1 MFQSQIHS
9 IENVLHLC
17 FHSEVEAWGLL
28 SLIVWD
34 AEPAGWLCWFRQSR
48 LDTAGREDTAGLME
62 ISCAILQA
70 APLSVGQRVSSP
82 DCNIIS
88 TPTSTPT
95 SLQCNTSSQSKTIKP
110 PPAQSRTAGLKKG
123 HTGVGVGHITVS
135 STTTIGIDEM
145 NIRSNFCLIQSCHDR
160 LTLYWV
166 TISRDESDSVNL
178 NYILDWLMQDNELGP
193 HETNREKVSRSK
205 VWVKLK

>member
-110 PPAQSRTAGLKKG
+110 PPAQSRTAGLEKKPYWG
-123 HTGVGVGHITVS
+123 WSWSHHGFIHTDNWFYRGI
-135 STTTIGIDEM
+135 IGWISVWFKAAMTDWLYTGWQSLEM
-145 NIRSNFCLIQSCHDR
+145 NQ
-160 LTLYWV
+160 
-166 TISRDESDSVNL
+166 
-178 NYILDWLMQDNELGP
+178 IL
-193 HETNREKVSRSK
+193 
-205 VWVKLK
+205 